1 MSGGR
6 YAFFDAPADS
16 FDVQQWTCFETNE
29 LLELPAAVPHA
40 LSYIFHRLEA
50 RFTGVPTLVALDE
63 GWKYLDHPIFA
74 PKIADWLK
82 ARAKSNV
89 AVVLSTQEVFDAER
103 TTLWQAIQG
112 SCATWVFLPNPAA
125 LNEDV
130 LPYYRKCGLSDAQIA
145 LIAHSRPRRD
155 YLYVSP
161 AGCRLFQLP
170 LGAVELALCASSTP
184 EDLVQ
189 MEEVY
194 ARHHE
199 KGEPYPAA
207 WLRAKGLDWATEIFL
222 EQLGRQEEEVPA
234 PAASAGR
241 GELGL
246 LVGATASDEL

>member
-1 MSGGR
+1 M
-6 YAFFDAPADS
+6 
-16 FDVQQWTCFETNE
+16 
-29 LLELPAAVPHA
+29 
-40 LSYIFHRLEA
+40 
-50 RFTGVPTLVALDE
+50 
-63 GWKYLDHPIFA
+63 DHKIFA

-112 SCATWVFLPNPAA
+112 SCATWVYLPNPAA
-125 LNEDV
+125 MNEDV
-130 LPYYRKCGLSDAQIA
+130 LPYYRKCGLTDAQIA
-145 LIAHSRPRRD
+145 LIAHSRPKRD

-194 ARHHE
+194 ARHYE
-199 KGEPYPAA
+199 GGEPYPAA
-207 WLRAKGLDWATEIFL
+207 WLRAKGLDWAAEIFL
-222 EQLGRQEEEVPA
+222 EQLGRKEGEAPA
-234 PAASAGR
+234 PAPPAVVGDL
-241 GELGL
+241 EL
-246 LVGATASDEL
+246 LVGATASGEL